1 LGKSKIR
8 DSVSEIEKFDLAK
21 VTTIQLFK
29 NVKAL
34 IELSRRELY
43 SVANTTLTET
53 YFHVGRLLIE
63 HEQQGNVRAAYAKEI
78 LINLSERLTDALG
91 KGFSVDNLEN
101 MRKFYLVYKEDY
113 HKHISKFQKSETVS
127 RKLEKEKKSGIQKLT
142 TKKSE
147 TLSRKLEK
155 ERNVNIQKPSIEK
168 SETLSRKLSLSP
180 FTLSW
185 SHYILLT
192 NIENSIERKF
202 YAIES
207 ERENWSLRELKRQ
220 YESALFERLALSR
233 NKSKVKELSKK
244 GHVIEK
250 PSDAVKDPYILEF
263 LNLQEKDYYSEND
276 LEQAI
281 INKLELFLQELG
293 KGFLFVDRQK
303 RIKVDDDDYM
313 IDLVFYHR
321 ILRCFVLID
330 LKIGTLQHKDLGQMQ
345 MYVNYYDEE
354 LKAPEENK
362 TIGIILCRNKK
373 ESTIRYTLGK
383 NNKQIFA
390 SKYKMYFPEKQLLKL
405 IKEQP

>member
-1 LGKSKIR
+1 VVRKLGKSKIR

-21 VTTIQLFK
+21 VTSIQLFK

-53 YFHVGRLLIE
+53 YFHVGRLIIE

-127 RKLEKEKKSGIQKLT
+127 RKLEKEKKNGVQKLAA
-142 TKKSE
+142 K
-147 TLSRKLEK
+147 
-155 ERNVNIQKPSIEK
+155 K